1 MGIVKILAVL
11 LALLLAACAPAA
23 PAGAPTTSAPAATAT
38 PPASTAAPA
47 PTATPAPQQPTETPL
62 PTVEETPTAAATLSE
77 WEQAQQ
83 KISSFRNRLE
93 RTSDG
98 YNGLSEA
105 LEQSEANAVWCGGLD
120 AAIGDFT
127 YVGDT
132 ESAQALE
139 ELKLSQGCP

>member
-1 MGIVKILAVL
+1 MSIVKILAVL
-11 LALLLAACAPAA
+11 IALLLAGCAPAA
-23 PAGAPTTSAPAATAT
+23 PAGAPTATAPPPT
-38 PPASTAAPA
+38 AIPPATTAPPA
-47 PTATPAPQQPTETPL
+47 PTATPAPQQPTGTPL
-62 PTVEETPTAAATLSE
+62 PAQEETPTAAATLSE

-83 KISSFRNRLE
+83 AISSFRNRLE

-139 ELKLSQGCP
+139 ELKLAQGCP